1 VAGNKRFVYVLKASN
16 QNPRFYVGLTADVR
30 GRLLI
35 VGFVLVSMIVQRL
48 VF

>member
-1 VAGNKRFVYVLKASN
+1 MWVENR
-16 QNPRFYVGLTADVR
+16 VGLGYTLNFGNWRAW
-30 GRLLI
+30 LLI